1 MVDMLDDT
9 VCAIVE
15 ELNEKFTDF
24 EFTAPHLINFEGFV
38 AVNITRVSFRK
49 ARGPWI
55 KLCNLWVSGGDLWLY
70 ICNDKYILIGKY
82 DFVER
87 VVREITQKTINEIA
101 AMFYA
106 HAWTTV

>member
-1 MVDMLDDT
+1 MLDDT
-9 VCAIVE
+9 VCAIVD
-15 ELNEKFTDF
+15 ELKIKFKDI
-24 EFTAPHLINFEGFV
+24 EFTAPHLINFEGFI

-87 VVREITQKTINEIA
+87 VVREITHKTINEIA
-101 AMFYA
+101 ALFYA